1 MKPGRTKPEEITI
14 MDSTGLGIQDVAAGL
29 VAYRLA
35 KKNGIGTW
43 KELF

>member
-1 MKPGRTKPEEITI
+1 

-35 KKNGIGTW
+35 ERKDVETRV
-43 KELF
+43 ELF